1 MVHNCL
7 IESLPLLNGQIFL
20 LREINQPPVVVATLI
35 WVGVILPQPHPSPPC
50 EFSLN
55 KSEMEKPFRFPDFRS
70 VPYKKN
76 CHSSRTS
83 DDIDMNLRPVTK
95 PDKRNKKLS
104 NKIGDKIKRIFFKS

>member
-55 KSEMEKPFRFPDFRS
+55 KSEMEKPFRFTDFRS

-83 DDIDMNLRPVTK
+83 DDIDINLRPVTK